1 MTVTD
6 EQIAELLQN
15 PVAQHDFVLFLEIQT
30 TLGNQVDASDW
41 YQHYIQGDRIDPE
54 YEKHPELFPELQ

>member
-6 EQIAELLQN
+6 EQIAELLQDS
-15 PVAQHDFVLFLEIQT
+15 VAQHDFVLFLETQT

-41 YQHYIQGDRIDPE
+41 YQHYILGDRIDPE